1 MQLKISSKDVISG
14 VFLILLALAGYYLNQ
29 DHSLGTARRMGPG
42 YMPMMT
48 FWLLGGL
55 GVWTVLIGLFSG
67 PDPLEKWTGLDIG
80 SLAASVA
87 AGYIAYKLSPSLW
100 GFFGQTYNAVGA
112 GILVGMLVLAVS
124 QGWRHLAMICAAVCV
139 FGLLLEK
146 GGFFAALT
154 GTILV
159 SCVAEREHLKHPLGV
174 LGLLVFL
181 LVLCWWVFIYELD
194 IRVNLWPTA

>member
-1 MQLKISSKDVISG
+1 MQLKINAKDVISG
-14 VFLILLALAGYYLNQ
+14 IFLILVALVGLYLNQ

-48 FWLLGGL
+48 FWLLAGL
-55 GVWTVLIGLFSG
+55 GAWTVLIGLFSG
-67 PDPLEKWTGLDIG
+67 PDPLEKWTGLDVG

-87 AGYIAYKLSPSLW
+87 AGYLAYRFAPSVW

-112 GILVGMLVLAVS
+112 GILVGMLVLAIS
-124 QGWRHLAMICAAVCV
+124 QGWRFLGMVCAAVCL

-154 GTILV
+154 GTIII
-159 SCVAEREHLKHPLGV
+159 SCAAEREHINKPLGV

-194 IRVNLWPTA
+194 IRVNLWPTS